1 MATFTNQATLSYN
14 GNVVNSNIVTGEL
27 QEVLSANKTALTD
40 TYRVG
45 EPQTFAIS
53 LINSGAAPFNDVTAT
68 DDLGAYTFGT
78 PARTVV
84 PLDYVTGTVRY
95 FIDGVLQP
103 TPTVTAENPL
113 TVTGITVPAEGNALI
128 LYEAIPNQ
136 YAPLGPGGAVTNT
149 VNVDGTGFTAF
160 AAEGTVTADPGVDL
174 AITKA
179 LDPVVVSEN
188 APLTYTFTVQDRGS
202 TPAEAGDNLVVSDTF
217 NPRLTGI
224 TVTLDGT
231 PLVEGTDYT
240 YDETTG
246 TFATTAG
253 RITVPGAT
261 FTQDPN
267 TGAYITTPGA
277 STLTVTGT
285 VV

>member
-1 MATFTNQATLSYN
+1 MATFTNQATLSY
-14 GNVVNSNIVTGEL
+14 GDTVVNSNIVTGEL

-53 LINSGAAPFNDVTAT
+53 LINSGAVPFNDVTAT
-68 DDLGAYTFGT
+68 DDLGAYSFGT
-78 PARTVV
+78 PARTLV

-113 TVTGITVPAEGNALI
+113 TVTGITVPANGNALI

-136 YAPLGPGGAVTNT
+136 YAPLGPGGTVTNT
-149 VNVDGTGFTAF
+149 VDVTGTGFTAF
-160 AAEGTVTADPGVDL
+160 AAEGAVTADPGVDL
-174 AITKA
+174 SITKA

-188 APLTYTFTVQDRGS
+188 APLTYTFTIQDRGS
-202 TPAEAGDNLVVSDTF
+202 TPAETGDGIVVSDTF
-217 NPRLTGI
+217 NPRLRDI
-224 TVTLDGT
+224 TVTLDGAT
-231 PLVEGTDYT
+231 LTEGVDYT
-240 YDETTG
+240 YDEATG
-246 TFATTAG
+246 AFSTTAG

-261 FTQDPN
+261 FAQGAD
-267 TGAYITTPGA
+267 TGAYLTTPGA

-285 VV
+285 VI